1 MNKGLQWTIGISVI
15 LIVLAMVFSTIAP
28 YIFPNALGGYGY
40 GMMGGNGHGMMGGYG
55 GFGFMPFG
63 GFMFLGPI
71 LFLGLIVLGVV
82 WLVRALTPAQT
93 AATTLCTH
101 CGKMLQPNWKAC
113 PYCGEKV

>member
-28 YIFPNALGGYGY
+28 YIFPNLAGGYGGY
-40 GMMGGNGHGMMGGYG
+40 GMMGGRGMMGGYG

-71 LFLGLIVLGVV
+71 LFIGLIVLGVV
-82 WLVRALTPAQT
+82 WLVRALTPTQPV
-93 AATTLCTH
+93 ATTACTH
-101 CGKMLQPNWKAC
+101 CGKTLQPSWKAC